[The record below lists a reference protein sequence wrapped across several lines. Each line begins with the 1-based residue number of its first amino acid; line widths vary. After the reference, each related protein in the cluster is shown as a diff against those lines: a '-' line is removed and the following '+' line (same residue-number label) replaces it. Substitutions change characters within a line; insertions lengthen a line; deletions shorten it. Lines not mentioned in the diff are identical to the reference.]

1 MRKVMKI
8 LCHSKAS
15 AKNTRDRGHCNLTGQ
30 ETGKTKD
37 PVRSLKQK
45 ITFSYVSKS
54 PVPDGLP
61 LWPCTEGT
69 TWESSSGSGTRDH
82 LEDTFGK
89 ELGLR
94 HYSGFTMPSS
104 FIIKHQNT
112 ELLFQDSEYI
122 SKGILIKWSRFTINT
137 RRWTW
142 PLQLIKARRRVGG
155 AGSEPPP
162 STWPLWVL
170 SPSLVLVSCA
180 NTMFKWLNSSHS
192 LVWPS
197 LSQAKM
203 IYLLPYPPPAPIC
216 SPGQFHRLLTSFF
229 FFRHMHHEV
238 NPEN

>member
-61 LWPCTEGT
+61 ETLHWGYNLRNPVDQEI
-69 TWESSSGSGTRDH
+69 RDH

-89 ELGLR
+89 ELDWDTTVGSQCLV
-94 HYSGFTMPSS
+94 PSS
-104 FIIKHQNT
+104 LNIKTQSYY
-112 ELLFQDSEYI
+112 FQDSEYI

-142 PLQLIKARRRVGG
+142 PLQLIKA
-155 AGSEPPP
+155 SEKGRWVVVRTTL
-162 STWPLWVL
+162 STLAFWVL
-170 SPSLVLVSCA
+170 SPFLSPGIMCQHHVQMA
-180 NTMFKWLNSSHS
+180 EFKLRSS
-192 LVWPS
+192 WPS

-203 IYLLPYPPPAPIC
+203 IYLRLTPPPAPIC
-216 SPGQFHRLLTSFF
+216 SSRAIS
-229 FFRHMHHEV
+229 
-238 NPEN
+238 